1 MRMVVV
7 ERSFF
12 RASRGEPRR
21 IVMRIVFCL
30 AVALTSVSA
39 LAEPLPRT
47 ILFLDEDT
55 PIYPWFRQMS
65 EAFYATIKTET
76 ANPPFVFIEN
86 LGIDAYAA
94 PDYFNILRSHFR
106 EKYRDKAIG
115 VIVTDASRE
124 LAYTL
129 KLRNELWPGT
139 PVVLAGI
146 QERRAAR
153 LSLPSNVTGFTFR
166 HQLQDIVSTA
176 DALIPG
182 LKRVVLAGSRIE
194 RGGWRQDF
202 LDDLP
207 EVRAR
212 FEVIDLTG
220 LSLAELRQ
228 RLTELPGDSAVT
240 YVGFSTDVT
249 GEWYLPNEASQ
260 LIAEAANRPTFV
272 DSETFIGKGSVGG
285 LVVSPSGIGRVAA
298 RFALRILDGE
308 NASDI
313 PIANSEEILR
323 PVFDWRQLERWGLSE
338 NRLPVGS
345 EVRFRSPTAWEQY
358 RWQIMLISATLLLQS
373 LLIVGL
379 FYEHRRR
386 RQAEVEANRRMV
398 ELAHMN
404 RSAAIGQMSASIV
417 HEINQPLAAMIMNAG
432 TGLRWLAKD
441 TPNVE
446 KAAYTLKN
454 IVGDGSRASQV
465 VETLRAMFKKETS
478 NRTFVDVNEAIRE
491 VLTLL
496 RIELEEHEVLT
507 KATLREGLPRVMAD
521 RVQLQQVI
529 FNLVTNAI
537 EAMNS
542 TAAGSRVLRLRSEA
556 TETGECIVA
565 IEDSGPGIEPETL
578 KRIFEPFFTS
588 KSKGM
593 GMGLSICRSI
603 VEAHGGRLS
612 AASAKPRGAIF
623 EILLPMPQQSE
634 ARVRQDIEP
643 TRTLEPG
650 A

>member
-1 MRMVVV
+1 MVIV
-7 ERSFF
+7 EGS
-12 RASRGEPRR
+12 SRVSRNGPRR
-21 IVMRIVFCL
+21 IVMRIVFGL
-30 AVALTSVSA
+30 AVTLTPVSA
-39 LAEPLPRT
+39 RAEPLPRT

-55 PIYPWFRQMS
+55 PIHPWFRQMS

-76 ANPPFVFIEN
+76 ANPTFVFIEN
-86 LGIDAYAA
+86 LGIDAYGTAE
-94 PDYFNILRSHFR
+94 YFNILRSHFR
-106 EKYRDKAIG
+106 EKYRNKAIG
-115 VIVTDASRE
+115 VIVSNASRA
-124 LAYTL
+124 LPYTL
-129 KLRNELWPGT
+129 RLRDELWPGT

-166 HQLQDIVSTA
+166 HQLQDIVATA

-207 EVRAR
+207 DVRAR
-212 FEVIDLTG
+212 FEVIDLTD

-228 RLTELPGDSAVT
+228 RLTELPDDSAVV
-240 YVGFSTDVT
+240 YVGARI
-249 GEWYLPNEASQ
+249 GEHYLPAEASQ

-272 DSETFIGKGSVGG
+272 DSETFIGTGSVGG
-285 LVVSPSGIGRVAA
+285 LVISPGGIGRVAA

-313 PIANSEEILR
+313 PVTNREEILR
-323 PVFDWRQLERWGLSE
+323 PVFDWRQLQRWGISE
-338 NRLPVGS
+338 NRLPLGS
-345 EVRFRSPTAWEQY
+345 EIRFRSPTAWEQY
-358 RWQIMLISATLLLQS
+358 RWQIMLISAALVLQS
-373 LLIVGL
+373 LLIGRL

-386 RQAEVEANRRMV
+386 RKAEVEASRRMA

-417 HEINQPLAAMIMNAG
+417 HEINQPLAAMLMNAG
-432 TGLRWLAKD
+432 TGLRWLARD

-446 KAAYTLKN
+446 KAAHALKN
-454 IVGDGSRASQV
+454 IVGDGNRASQV

-478 NRTFVDVNEAIRE
+478 NRTLVDINDAIRE

-496 RIELEEHEVLT
+496 RIELEEHDVLT
-507 KATLREGLPRVMAD
+507 KATLKEGLSRVMAD

-529 FNLVTNAI
+529 FNLVRNAI

-556 TETGECIVA
+556 TEAGECIVA

-578 KRIFEPFFTS
+578 KRMFEPFFTS

-623 EILLPMPQQSE
+623 EISLPLPQQR
-634 ARVRQDIEP
+634 ANIC
-643 TRTLEPG
+643 
-650 A
+650 

>member
-1 MRMVVV
+1 MVIV
-7 ERSFF
+7 ERSS
-12 RASRGEPRR
+12 SRVSRSGPHR
-21 IVMRIVFCL
+21 IVMRIVFGL
-30 AVALTSVSA
+30 AMALTLVSA
-39 LAEPLPRT
+39 RAEPLPRS

-124 LAYTL
+124 LAFTL
-129 KLRNELWPGT
+129 RLRNELWPGT

-166 HQLQDIVSTA
+166 HQLQDIVAIA

-202 LDDLP
+202 LDDVP
-207 EVRAR
+207 DVRGR

-220 LSLAELRQ
+220 LSMAELRQ
-228 RLTELPGDSAVT
+228 RLGELPGDSAVT

-249 GEWYLPNEASQ
+249 GERYLPNEASQ

-285 LVVSPSGIGRVAA
+285 LVVSPGSIGRVAA

-308 NASDI
+308 KASDI
-313 PIANSEEILR
+313 PITNSEEILR
-323 PVFDWRQLERWGLSE
+323 PVFDWRQLQRWGLSE
-338 NRLPVGS
+338 SRLPIGS

-358 RWQIMLISATLLLQS
+358 RWEIMLISAVLVLQS
-373 LLIVGL
+373 LLIGGL

-386 RQAEVEANRRMV
+386 RQAEVEASRRMA

-404 RSAAIGQMSASIV
+404 RSAAIGQLSASIA
-417 HEINQPLAAMIMNAG
+417 HEIKQPLAAIVTNADA
-432 TGLRWLAKD
+432 GLRLLAKD
-441 TPNVE
+441 TPNLE
-446 KAAYTLKN
+446 QAAHALKN
-454 IVGDGSRASQV
+454 IVGNGNRATQV
-465 VETLRAMFKKETS
+465 VETIRAMFKKEMS
-478 NRTFVDVNEAIRE
+478 NRTLVDINDAIRE

-496 RIELEEHEVLT
+496 HVELDEHGVFT
-507 KATLREGLPRVMAD
+507 KSTLREGLPRVMAD
-521 RVQLQQVI
+521 PVQLQQVI
-529 FNLVTNAI
+529 FNLVRNAI
-537 EAMNS
+537 EAMSS
-542 TAAGSRVLRLRSEA
+542 TAAGSRVLQLRSEV

-623 EILLPMPQQSE
+623 QILLPLPQ
-634 ARVRQDIEP
+634 
-643 TRTLEPG
+643 
-650 A
+650 

>member
-1 MRMVVV
+1 MVIV
-7 ERSFF
+7 ERSSSKV
-12 RASRGEPRR
+12 SRSGPRR
-21 IVMRIVFCL
+21 IVMRIVFGL
-30 AVALTSVSA
+30 AVALTLVSA
-39 LAEPLPRT
+39 RAEPLPRT

-76 ANPPFVFIEN
+76 ANPPFVFIES
-86 LGIDAYAA
+86 LGIDAYATA
-94 PDYFNILRSHFR
+94 DYFNILRSHFR
-106 EKYRDKAIG
+106 EKYRNKAIG
-115 VIVTDASRE
+115 VIVSDASRE
-124 LAYTL
+124 LRYTL
-129 KLRNELWPGT
+129 RLRDELWPGT

-146 QERRAAR
+146 QERRVAR

-166 HQLQDIVSTA
+166 HQLQDIVATA

-207 EVRAR
+207 DVRAR
-212 FEVIDLTG
+212 FEVIDLTD

-228 RLTELPGDSAVT
+228 RLTELPGDSAVV

-249 GEWYLPNEASQ
+249 GERYLPAEASQ
-260 LIAEAANRPTFV
+260 LVAEAANRPTFV
-272 DSETFIGKGSVGG
+272 DSETFIGLGSVGG
-285 LVVSPSGIGRVAA
+285 LVISPGGIGRVAA

-313 PIANSEEILR
+313 PITNREEILR
-323 PVFDWRQLERWGLSE
+323 PVFDWRQLQRWGISE

-345 EVRFRSPTAWEQY
+345 EIRFRSPTAWEQY
-358 RWQIMLISATLLLQS
+358 HWQIMLISAALVLQS
-373 LLIVGL
+373 LLIGVL

-386 RQAEVEANRRMV
+386 RQAEVEASRRMA

-404 RSAAIGQMSASIV
+404 RSAAIGQMSASIA
-417 HEINQPLAAMIMNAG
+417 HEISQPLGAIVMYAVA
-432 TGLRWLAKD
+432 GLRWLAKD

-446 KAAYTLKN
+446 EAAQALKN
-454 IVGDGSRASQV
+454 IVGSGNRASQV
-465 VETLRAMFKKETS
+465 VETLRAMFKKEIS
-478 NRTFVDVNEAIRE
+478 NRTLVDINDAIRE

-496 RIELEEHEVLT
+496 QIELDEHEVLT
-507 KATLREGLPRVMAD
+507 KATLKEGLPRVMAD

-529 FNLVTNAI
+529 FNLVRNAI
-537 EAMNS
+537 EAMSS

-565 IEDSGPGIEPETL
+565 IEDSGPGIGPETL
-578 KRIFEPFFTS
+578 KRIFEPFFTT

-612 AASAKPRGAIF
+612 AASAKPRGVIF
-623 EILLPMPQQSE
+623 EILLPLSH
-634 ARVRQDIEP
+634 
-643 TRTLEPG
+643 
-650 A
+650 

>member
-1 MRMVVV
+1 
-7 ERSFF
+7 
-12 RASRGEPRR
+12 
-21 IVMRIVFCL
+21 
-30 AVALTSVSA
+30 
-39 LAEPLPRT
+39 
-47 ILFLDEDT
+47 
-55 PIYPWFRQMS
+55 MS

-124 LAYTL
+124 LAFTL
-129 KLRNELWPGT
+129 RLRNELWPGT

-166 HQLQDIVSTA
+166 HQLQDIVATA

-202 LDDLP
+202 LDDVP
-207 EVRAR
+207 DVRGR

-220 LSLAELRQ
+220 LSMAELRQ
-228 RLTELPGDSAVT
+228 RLGELPGDSAVT

-249 GEWYLPNEASQ
+249 GERYLPNEASQ

-285 LVVSPSGIGRVAA
+285 LVVSPGGIGRVAA

-313 PIANSEEILR
+313 PITNSEEILR
-323 PVFDWRQLERWGLSE
+323 PVFDWRQLQHWGISE
-338 NRLPVGS
+338 DRLPVGS
-345 EVRFRSPTAWEQY
+345 DVRFRSPTAWEQY
-358 RWQIMLISATLLLQS
+358 RWQIMLISAALLLQS
-373 LLIVGL
+373 LLIAGL

-386 RQAEVEANRRMV
+386 RQAEVQASRRMA

-417 HEINQPLAAMIMNAG
+417 HEINQPLAAIVMNAG

-446 KAAYTLKN
+446 KAAHALKN
-454 IVGDGSRASQV
+454 IVGNGNRASQV
-465 VETLRAMFKKETS
+465 VQTLRAMFKKELS
-478 NRTFVDVNEAIRE
+478 NRTLVDINDAIRA

-496 RIELEEHEVLT
+496 RIELEEHEVVT
-507 KATLREGLPRVMAD
+507 KATLKEGLPHVMAD

-537 EAMNS
+537 EAMS
-542 TAAGSRVLRLRSEA
+542 SIGADSRTLRLRSE
-556 TETGECIVA
+556 EIESGECIVA

-603 VEAHGGRLS
+603 IEAHGGRLWV
-612 AASAKPRGAIF
+612 AGNTPRGAVF
-623 EILLPMPQQSE
+623 EFALPVATHS
-634 ARVRQDIEP
+634 VRDQV
-643 TRTLEPG
+643 
-650 A
+650 

>member
-1 MRMVVV
+1 VIV
-7 ERSFF
+7 ERSP
-12 RASRGEPRR
+12 SRVSRSRPRR
-21 IVMRIVFCL
+21 IVMRIVFGL
-30 AVALTSVSA
+30 AVTLTLVSA
-39 LAEPLPRT
+39 RTESLPRS

-86 LGIDAYAA
+86 LGIDAYATA
-94 PDYFNILRSHFR
+94 DYFNIVRSHFR
-106 EKYRDKAIG
+106 EKYRNKAIG

-124 LAYTL
+124 LAFTL
-129 KLRNELWPGT
+129 RLRDELWPGT

-153 LSLPSNVTGFTFR
+153 LSLPSNATGFTFR
-166 HQLQDIVSTA
+166 HQLQDMVVTA

-202 LDDLP
+202 LEDLAD
-207 EVRAR
+207 VRAK

-220 LSLAELRQ
+220 LSMAELRQ
-228 RLTELPGDSAVT
+228 RLTELPGDSAVM

-249 GEWYLPNEASQ
+249 GERYLPAEASQ
-260 LIAEAANRPTFV
+260 LVAETANRPTFV

-285 LVVSPSGIGRVAA
+285 LVVSPGAIGRVAA
-298 RFALRILDGE
+298 RLALRILDGE

-313 PIANSEEILR
+313 PITNNEEILR
-323 PVFDWRQLERWGLSE
+323 PVFDWRQLQRWGISE

-358 RWQIMLISATLLLQS
+358 RWQIMLISAALALQS
-373 LLIVGL
+373 LLIGRL

-386 RQAEVEANRRMV
+386 RQAEVEASRRMA

-404 RSAAIGQMSASIV
+404 RSAAIGQMSASIA
-417 HEINQPLAAMIMNAG
+417 HEIKQPLAAIVMNASA
-432 TGLRWLAKD
+432 GLHWLAKD

-446 KAAYTLKN
+446 EAAYALKN
-454 IVGDGSRASQV
+454 IVGNGNRATQV
-465 VETLRAMFKKETS
+465 VETLRAMFKKEIS
-478 NRTFVDVNEAIRE
+478 NRTLVDINDAIRE

-496 RIELEEHEVLT
+496 HIELDEHEVLT
-507 KATLREGLPRVMAD
+507 KATLKEGLPRVMAD
-521 RVQLQQVI
+521 RVQFQQVI
-529 FNLVTNAI
+529 FNLVRNAI
-537 EAMNS
+537 EAMS
-542 TAAGSRVLRLRSEA
+542 SAAAGPRVLRLRSEA
-556 TETGECIVA
+556 TETRECLVA

-593 GMGLSICRSI
+593 GMGLSICHSI

-612 AASAKPRGAIF
+612 AASAKPHGAIF
-623 EILLPMPQQSE
+623 EIYLPLPQ
-634 ARVRQDIEP
+634 
-643 TRTLEPG
+643 
-650 A
+650 

>member
-1 MRMVVV
+1 MR
-7 ERSFF
+7 RL
-12 RASRGEPRR
+12 
-21 IVMRIVFCL
+21 VMRIVFGL
-30 AVALTSVSA
+30 AVALASNFA
-39 LAEPLPRT
+39 RAEPLPRT

-65 EAFYATIKTET
+65 DAFYATIKTET
-76 ANPPFVFIEN
+76 TNPPFVFIEN
-86 LGIDAYAA
+86 LGIDAYAT

-106 EKYRDKAIG
+106 EKYRNKAIG

-124 LAYTL
+124 LAHTL
-129 KLRNELWPGT
+129 RLRDELWPGT

-166 HQLQDIVSTA
+166 HQLQDIVTTA

-182 LKRVVLAGSRIE
+182 LKRVALAGSRIE

-207 EVRAR
+207 DVRAR

-228 RLTELPGDSAVT
+228 RLTKLPDDSAVA

-249 GEWYLPNEASQ
+249 GERYLPNEASQ

-285 LVVSPSGIGRVAA
+285 LVVSPGGIGRVAA

-313 PIANSEEILR
+313 PITNSEEVLR
-323 PVFDWRQLERWGLSE
+323 PVFDWRQLQRWGLGE
-338 NRLPVGS
+338 DRLPVGS
-345 EVRFRSPTAWEQY
+345 EIRFRSPTAWEQY

-373 LLIVGL
+373 LLIAGL

-386 RQAEVEANRRMV
+386 RQAEVEASRRMA

-417 HEINQPLAAMIMNAG
+417 HEINQPLSAIVMNAG

-446 KAAYTLKN
+446 KAAHALKN
-454 IVGDGSRASQV
+454 IVGNGNRASQV
-465 VETLRAMFKKETS
+465 VQTLRAMFKKEIS
-478 NRTFVDVNEAIRE
+478 NRTLVDINDAIRA

-496 RIELEEHEVLT
+496 RIELEEHEVVARAAL
-507 KATLREGLPRVMAD
+507 KEGLPRVMAD

-529 FNLVTNAI
+529 FNLVSNAI
-537 EAMNS
+537 EAMS
-542 TAAGSRVLRLRSEA
+542 SAATGSRVLRLRSEA
-556 TETGECIVA
+556 TESGDCVVA

-603 VEAHGGRLS
+603 IEAHGGRLWVS
-612 AASAKPRGAIF
+612 GNTPTGAVF
-623 EILLPMPQQSE
+623 QFVL
-634 ARVRQDIEP
+634 
-643 TRTLEPG
+643 PG
-650 A
+650 AGLSD